1 MACLAAPHQ
10 LPLYEELW
18 NLEGSIKIP
27 GGSCLNTIRSANF
40 MLRETLPNK
49 CTFFGCIGN
58 DDEGKVL
65 ERELEA
71 TGIHGNF
78 HKDEET
84 PTASCAVI
92 VIN

>member
-1 MACLAAPHQ
+1 
-10 LPLYEELW
+10 
-18 NLEGSIKIP
+18 
-27 GGSCLNTIRSANF
+27 

-78 HKDEET
+78 HKDDET

-92 VIN
+92 VINQERTLCANLSACLKYPTEHLKRNMEIV